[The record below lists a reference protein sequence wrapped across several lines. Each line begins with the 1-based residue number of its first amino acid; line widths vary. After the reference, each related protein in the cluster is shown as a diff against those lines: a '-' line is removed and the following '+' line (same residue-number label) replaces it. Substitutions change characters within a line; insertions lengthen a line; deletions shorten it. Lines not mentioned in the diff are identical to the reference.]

1 MIQYITGFWM
11 SRALWV
17 AAKLGIPDLL
27 QSGPK
32 TAGELAQATNT
43 HASSL
48 YRILRALTSA
58 GIFQKESDGRFA
70 LTPLSETLVTNAP
83 GSVRWFI
90 ISELGQEHYPAWGN
104 LMQSVKTGE
113 IAFDSYFGADIW
125 KYFSQHPEDAA
136 VFNDSMS
143 GMTAAANEA
152 IMSVYDFSPFKTII
166 DIGGGHGGLITSI
179 LKQNPEAKGVLF
191 DAPQVIEGARQK
203 LEANGVAGRCDAV
216 AGDFFKAVPEGG
228 DVYVMKW
235 IIHDWED
242 EKAITILKNCRRHM
256 QPNGRLIILDC
267 VVPENDEP
275 DFSKTFDLNMMVMTG
290 GKERTAAEFEQ
301 LLAAAG
307 FKLVRVIPT
316 DVPTSIVEAQPI

>member
-1 MIQYITGFWM
+1 MIQFITGFWT
-11 SRALWV
+11 SRALYV
-17 AAKLGIPDLL
+17 AAKLGIADLL

-32 TAGELAQATNT
+32 TVQELAEATNT
-43 HASSL
+43 HAPSL
-48 YRILRALTSA
+48 YRIMRALTSA
-58 GIFQKESDGRFA
+58 GLFKRENDDRFA
-70 LTPLSETLVTNAP
+70 LTPLSETLVTGVP

-104 LMQSVKTGE
+104 LLHSVKTGE
-113 IAFDSYFGADIW
+113 IAFDNFFGMDVW
-125 KYFSQHPEDAA
+125 KYFAQNPEDAA

-152 IMSVYDFSPFKTII
+152 ITSVYDFSQFGKVI

-179 LKQNPEAKGVLF
+179 LQKNPQTKGVLF
-191 DAPQVIEGARQK
+191 DAPVVIEGARQK
-203 LEANGVAGRCDAV
+203 LESAGVADRCETV
-216 AGDFFKAVPEGG
+216 PGDFFQAVPAGG
-228 DVYVMKW
+228 DAYVMKW

-242 EKAITILKNCRRHM
+242 EKAIKILKNCREHM
-256 QPNGRLIILDC
+256 QPNKRLIVVDC

-290 GKERTAAEFEQ
+290 GKERTAAEFRE

-307 FKLVRVIPT
+307 FKLLRVIPT
-316 DVPTSIVEAQPI
+316 DVPTCIVEAQPI

>member
-1 MIQYITGFWM
+1 MIQFITGFWT
-11 SRALWV
+11 SRAV
-17 AAKLGIPDLL
+17 YIAAKLGIADLL

-32 TAGELAQATNT
+32 TVAELAEATGT
-43 HASSL
+43 HAPSL
-48 YRILRALTSA
+48 YRIMRALTSA
-58 GIFQKESDGRFA
+58 GVFKRENDDRFA

-83 GSVRWFI
+83 GSVRPFI

-104 LMQSVKTGE
+104 LMHSVKTGD
-113 IAFDSYFGADIW
+113 IAFDNFFGMDIW
-125 KYFSQHPEDAA
+125 KYFAQNPEDAA

-143 GMTAAANEA
+143 GMTAAANDA
-152 IMSVYDFSPFKTII
+152 ILSVYDFSQFNTVI

-179 LKQNPEAKGVLF
+179 LQKNPQTKGVLF
-191 DAPQVIEGARQK
+191 DAPRVIEGARAK
-203 LEANGVAGRCDAV
+203 IESAGLTDRCETV
-216 AGDFFKAVPEGG
+216 GGDFFQAVPAGG
-228 DVYVMKW
+228 DAYVMKW

-242 EKAITILKNCRRHM
+242 EKAIRILKNCRQHM
-256 QPNGRLIILDC
+256 QPNSRLIIVDC

-290 GKERTAAEFEQ
+290 GKERTAAEFRE

-307 FKLVRVIPT
+307 FELLRTIPT

>member
-1 MIQYITGFWM
+1 MIQFITGFWT
-11 SRALWV
+11 SRALYV
-17 AAKLGIPDLL
+17 AAKLGIADLL

-32 TAGELAQATNT
+32 TVQELAEATNT
-43 HASSL
+43 HAPSL
-48 YRILRALTSA
+48 YRIMRALTSA
-58 GIFQKESDGRFA
+58 GLFKRENDDRFA
-70 LTPLSETLVTNAP
+70 LTPLSETLVTGVP

-104 LMQSVKTGE
+104 LLHSVKTGE
-113 IAFDSYFGADIW
+113 IAFDNFFGMDVW
-125 KYFSQHPEDAA
+125 KYFAQNPEDAA

-152 IMSVYDFSPFKTII
+152 ITSVYDFSQFGKVI

-179 LKQNPEAKGVLF
+179 LQKNPQTKGVLF
-191 DAPQVIEGARQK
+191 DAPVVIEGARQK
-203 LEANGVAGRCDAV
+203 LESAGVADRCETV
-216 AGDFFKAVPEGG
+216 PGDFFQAVPAGG
-228 DVYVMKW
+228 DAYVMKW

-242 EKAITILKNCRRHM
+242 EKAIKILKNCREHM
-256 QPNGRLIILDC
+256 QPNNRLIVVDC

-290 GKERTAAEFEQ
+290 GKERTAAEFRE

-307 FKLVRVIPT
+307 FKLLRVIPT
-316 DVPTSIVEAQPI
+316 DVPTCIVEAQPI